1 MYDFIIIGSGPSG
14 GLLAHN
20 LHKAGAKCLLL
31 EAGKFFRK
39 ESFPGNEAD
48 FSAQL
53 YWGGGMEFDE
63 KSRMVFL
70 RAKVMGGTSIVNQ
83 ALLNRFDEIAFSDWK
98 SESGVDF
105 LDLQKITPYYDKVE
119 TALKMHTFSPEE
131 FNSNARIFTKAC
143 DALGYKWKY
152 LRRAQDDCAFEK
164 GNDCLACLGGC
175 HRDSKQSS
183 LVAYIQKAETEGL
196 EIISEFF
203 VNTIE
208 NKNGSIVV
216 NGIKNGEKKS
226 FHSKKLIL
234 AAGAFGT
241 TGILLRSGYKK
252 YLPALGKK
260 FSSHPQFMS
269 FGFFDEHIDSHRRA
283 FQTVASDDPGFRAK
297 GFKLENVFAP
307 PIAIAMLM
315 NKPGEHHHKMMKRYR
330 NIACIEVAVRDQNTG
345 EIKINNK
352 GKLIVK
358 KDLTEQDRKR
368 RDSGLE
374 AVKNIF
380 LQGGAK
386 EIYQSPFYFGLHLMG
401 GCSMGADQANSAV
414 NPKFQL
420 HGFPGIFVA
429 DSSIFPN
436 APGINPSLT
445 IFALSQKLSEELTGH

>member
-1 MYDFIIIGSGPSG
+1 MYDYIIIGSGPSG

-20 LHKAGAKCLLL
+20 LYKAGAKCLLM

-39 ESFPGNEAD
+39 DTFPRNEAD

-63 KSRMVFL
+63 KSKMVFL

-83 ALLNRFDEIAFSDWK
+83 ALLNRFDEIAFNDWK
-98 SESGVDF
+98 TESGVDF
-105 LDLQKITPYYDKVE
+105 FELEKMNSWYDKVE
-119 TALKMHTFSPEE
+119 NSLKVNTFAKEE
-131 FNSNARIFTKAC
+131 LNSNAKVFTSAC
-143 DALGYKWKY
+143 DSLSYRWKY
-152 LRRAQDDCAFEK
+152 LRRAQDDCALEK

-183 LVAYIQKAETEGL
+183 LVAFIQKAEAEGL
-196 EIISEFF
+196 EIVSEFF
-203 VNTIE
+203 ADTIE
-208 NKNGSIVV
+208 NKNGSIIV
-216 NGIKNGEKKS
+216 NGIKNGQKKS
-226 FHSKKLIL
+226 FISKRLIL

-241 TGILLRSGYKK
+241 TGILLKSGFGKQ
-252 YLPALGKK
+252 LPSLGKK

-269 FGFFDEHIDSHRRA
+269 FGFFDEFIDSHKNA
-283 FQTVASDDPGFRAK
+283 FQTVASDDPNFRNK

-315 NKPGEHHHKMMKRYR
+315 NKGGTEHHRMMKRYR
-330 NIACIEVAVRDQNTG
+330 NMACIEVAVRDQNSG
-345 EIKINNK
+345 EIKISNN

-358 KDLTEQDRKR
+358 KELTEQDLVS
-368 RDSGLE
+368 RDAGLQT
-374 AVKNIF
+374 VKNIF
-380 LQGGAK
+380 SQGGAK

-401 GCSMGADQANSAV
+401 GCSIGVNEKNSVVAP
-414 NPKFQL
+414 NFQL
-420 HGFPGIFVA
+420 HGNPNIYIA

-445 IFALSQKLSEELTGH
+445 IFALSHKLSEELIR